1 MTTEGQ
7 EAEIAVGE
15 QYGDALWRIKE
26 VETGNVLRDAIDSER
41 EYLWLLAVFNRGE
54 GVRRRAAGAA
64 RRCRPRRS
72 VKGMPT
78 AATDRRVEELIDRL
92 ACEDARFD
100 RAIGNPLQE
109 AINAIE
115 SVEAAREY
123 IRRAAAVAHA
133 AFPHY
138 EGHWSGEEWQIG
150 VIGSRVRTKIGVV
163 FEAGDVVLFKREGYG
178 NTETTAYSIRNGV
191 DAAVD
196 VYARPRTSGQ

>member
-1 MTTEGQ
+1 
-7 EAEIAVGE
+7 
-15 QYGDALWRIKE
+15 
-26 VETGNVLRDAIDSER
+26 
-41 EYLWLLAVFNRGE
+41 
-54 GVRRRAAGAA
+54 
-64 RRCRPRRS
+64 
-72 VKGMPT
+72 MPT

-133 AFPHY
+133 
-138 EGHWSGEEWQIG
+138 
-150 VIGSRVRTKIGVV
+150 
-163 FEAGDVVLFKREGYG
+163 VVLFKREGYG